1 MKFFLDGHNL
11 IINDVPWK
19 PSYLFP
25 NAVLS
30 PDDIENVIN
39 GYLSPSIKTK
49 AGEILIFDYSK
60 NESMILENYA
70 KENEIAL
77 IDYVDVWSLILEEF
91 LDTEIDEEANN
102 RIFSILAQCRIEKE
116 ETQKIRL
123 ELKEMMLDYNFAS
136 GLWEWANLGMNDLL
150 NACKGTLNRNIRM
163 TSEYFEKYYWEVMRI
178 QELGRNKRLTI
189 AST

>member
-1 MKFFLDGHNL
+1 
-11 IINDVPWK
+11 
-19 PSYLFP
+19 
-25 NAVLS
+25 
-30 PDDIENVIN
+30 
-39 GYLSPSIKTK
+39 
-49 AGEILIFDYSK
+49 
-60 NESMILENYA
+60 MILENYA